1 MIVGTVLFTMVKV
14 WGDIKMEWTKKEI
27 WTVVLF
33 IILVSLFFVNYLG
46 VFFLPRAWVLWVQSL

>member
-1 MIVGTVLFTMVKV
+1 MVKV